1 MEIRRGTPYI
11 AFVQASDLIA
21 ERYRL
26 VRKLGSGGM
35 GAVWQA
41 THEVTGRAVAVKLLH
56 EGVTDDREGRSR
68 FMREAQASARI
79 NHPNVIDVLDAGETD
94 EGGLFLAMEL
104 LDGASLEEAMAS
116 QDPLCGRDFLVVMA
130 DACRGLAAAH
140 DVNIVHRDVKP
151 ANIFLHR
158 DKGKDEARGLV
169 LDFGISKFIG
179 NVDGVATST
188 GAVLG
193 SPRYMS
199 PEQIYGSGDID
210 HRTDIWSIGVLLFR
224 GFTGRWPH
232 QAENF
237 TSLCIAI
244 GTEPPFD
251 IDVTAP
257 ELPASLRAVIKGCLR
272 PREERWSSSADIA
285 EQLEAIAGRPELA
298 TIRVHPASSGRSGS
312 SSQVPVRTPSSLSSF
327 DDVELTL
334 VRASAPQAVLGGPA
348 VPDGPTDIRMSTAPS
363 GTMTSPLS
371 PRSSGGALVGV
382 VIGMAVTGAVG
393 ALGYTFMRTE
403 SPAATPASSS
413 RPSPVPSLDV
423 TTSSDPPPVEPSP
436 SAAEEVPP
444 VAPSASAT
452 ASAETTPSPEP
463 VVPRP
468 RIPRPA
474 PPVVVKKKK
483 VEGEDLGSGI

>member
-1 MEIRRGTPYI
+1 
-11 AFVQASDLIA
+11 VQAGDVIA

-41 THEVTGRAVAVKLLH
+41 VHEVTDRAVAVKLLH

-68 FMREAQASARI
+68 FMREARASARI

-104 LDGASLEEAMAS
+104 LDGASLQEAMAS
-116 QDPLCGRDFLVVMA
+116 ETPLCGRDFLVVMA

-179 NVDGVATST
+179 NVDGIATST

-199 PEQIYGSGDID
+199 PEQIYGSGDVD
-210 HRTDIWSIGVLLFR
+210 HRTDIWSVGVLLFR
-224 GFTGRWPH
+224 GFTGRWTH
-232 QAENF
+232 RAENF

-244 GTEPPFD
+244 GTEPPCD

-257 ELPASLRAVIKGCLR
+257 DLPGPLRTIVKGCLL
-272 PREERWSSSADIA
+272 PQEQRWSSAADIA

-298 TIRVHPASSGRSGS
+298 SIRVHPASSGRSGT
-312 SSQVPVRTPSSLSSF
+312 SSQVPVRTPSSLETG
-327 DDVELTL
+327 ELTL
-334 VRASAPQAVLGGPA
+334 VRPPPSPPVGHAAPAR
-348 VPDGPTDIRMSTAPS
+348 PDDIRMSTAPS
-363 GTMTSPLS
+363 GTMTSPLAP
-371 PRSSGGALVGV
+371 PRRSRSTLVGV
-382 VIGMAVTGAVG
+382 AIGMVVTGAVG
-393 ALGYTFMRTE
+393 AAGYTLMRG
-403 SPAATPASSS
+403 PS
-413 RPSPVPSLDV
+413 RVSGE
-423 TTSSDPPPVEPSP
+423 TSSEVANP
-436 SAAEEVPP
+436 SAASPVTTATVVDAIPTATAIPEPP
-444 VAPSASAT
+444 PEPSASAELEP
-452 ASAETTPSPEP
+452 APSAPPKAA
-463 VVPRP
+463 VRP
-468 RIPRPA
+468 RVPRPA
-474 PPVVVKKKK
+474 PPVVVEKKK